1 MMCFFCKGKLHE
13 STTTHVVTHN
23 SCIII
28 VKNVPCMRCEQCG
41 ETYFNDYVAEQ
52 LERIVDEL
60 QSVVTEIAV
69 VNYTD
74 KAA

>member
-1 MMCFFCKGKLHE
+1 MCFFCKGKLNE
-13 STTTHVVTHN
+13 STTTHVVTLD

-28 VKNVPCMRCEQCG
+28 IKNVPCMHCEQCG

-52 LERIVDEL
+52 LERIVNEL

-69 VNYTD
+69 VNYVD